1 MNKRKTY
8 LILGLGI
15 FGSTISKELVKY
27 NQDVIAIDS
36 NMELVEDVSQYVSH
50 AVCCDF
56 QDIDQLIAVGIENVD
71 VAIVATGS
79 HLEASIFAIMNL
91 KQLGVPYVLAKAKDD
106 IYGEILKKVG
116 ADKIIMPEKETGMK
130 IARSLLA
137 WNIVELFDID
147 KDYSIME
154 IKVPNS
160 WVNKTLIDLN
170 LRKKFGINVIGIRS
184 NGNNHLS
191 VNPSPTY
198 KIQGEDQFLVVADKE
213 IFNHYED
220 LEKVS
225 N

>member
-15 FGSTISKELVKY
+15 FGSTIAKELVKY

-36 NMELVEDVSQYVSH
+36 NMQLVEDVEEYVSH

-56 QDIDQLIAVGIENVD
+56 SDIDQLIAVGIENVD

-91 KQLGVPYVLAKAKDD
+91 KQLGVPYILAKAKDET
-106 IYGEILKKVG
+106 YGEILKKIG
-116 ADKIIMPEKETGMK
+116 ADKVIMPEQETGMK
-130 IARSLLA
+130 ISRSLLA

-160 WVNKTLIDLN
+160 WINKTLIDLN
-170 LRKKFGINVIGIRS
+170 LRKKFGINVIGIKS
-184 NGNNHLS
+184 NGNSHIS
-191 VNPSPTY
+191 INPSPTY
-198 KIQGEDQFLVVADKE
+198 KIHGEDQFLVVAAKD
-213 IFNHYED
+213 IFNLYEE

-225 N
+225 

>member
-1 MNKRKTY
+1 MKQRKTY
-8 LILGLGI
+8 LVLGLGI

-36 NMELVEDVSQYVSH
+36 NMELVEDISDSVTH

-56 QDIDQLIAVGIENVD
+56 QDIDQLIAVGIDNVD

-91 KQLGVPYVLAKAKDD
+91 KQLGIPFVLAKAKDD
-106 IYGEILKKVG
+106 VYGEILKKVG

-130 IARSLLA
+130 VSRSLLA
-137 WNIVELFDID
+137 WNIVDLFDLD

-170 LRKKFGINVIGIRS
+170 LRKSFGMNVIGIRS
-184 NGNNHLS
+184 VGNSHLS
-191 VNPSPTY
+191 INPSPSY
-198 KIQGEDQFLVVADKE
+198 KIQGDDQFLVVADKD

-225 N
+225 K